1 MPQEN
6 LNDLLAFLAVACEGS
21 FTKAAAKLGVTP
33 SALSHTIKGLE
44 DRLAI
49 RLLSRTTRNVAPTEA
64 GDRLAR
70 AIGPLVEGIRGE
82 IDALGSLRDRPA
94 GTIRISCNDYVI
106 DTIFR
111 PRLQDFL
118 RRYPDITI
126 ELAIDYG
133 FTNIIEQRFDA
144 GVRLAESLSKDMI
157 AVRIGPD
164 WRFAVVGSPEYFAA
178 HPAPQTPRDLTAHAC
193 INLRLN
199 PASDVYAWEF
209 SKDGQE
215 LSVRVAGQLTFNSV
229 VPAVGAALDG
239 HGIAY
244 VPEELAAAHVQA
256 GRLQSVLTEWC
267 PNVPGYHLYY
277 PNRRQPSA
285 AFALLVEALRYR
297 SAG

>member
-6 LNDLLAFLAVACEGS
+6 LNDLLAFLAVAREGS

-82 IDALGSLRDRPA
+82 IDALGQLRDRPA

-111 PRLQDFL
+111 PRLQEFL
-118 RRYPDITI
+118 QRYPEINV

-133 FTNIIEQRFDA
+133 FTNIVEQRFDA

-164 WRFAVVGSPEYFAA
+164 WRFAVVGSPEYFTA
-178 HPAPQTPRDLTAHAC
+178 HPAPKSPRELTAHAC

-199 PASDVYAWEF
+199 PASEVYAWEF
-209 SKDGQE
+209 AKDGQE
-215 LSVRVAGQLTFNSV
+215 LHVRVAGQLTFNSV

-239 HGIAY
+239 HGLAY
-244 VPEELAAAHVQA
+244 VPEELAASHVQA

-267 PNVPGYHLYY
+267 PNVQGYHLYY
-277 PNRRQPSA
+277 PNRRQPSS
-285 AFALLVEALRYR
+285 AFSLLVEALRHR
-297 SAG
+297 SAK